1 MLPLIWKEIKYHNQR
16 GLASRAVQP
25 GQQPS
30 AQTPL
35 TPAPTPT
42 PEPLPLAQSKGHSQ
56 HIISVLWGISLW
68 NHMDFYHGSTC
79 FSSRGHL
86 KSLGHSHTDSY
97 SGCLSVQI
105 PKTSFPTHAE
115 TRNYQQAAKVWAEM
129 EASSPQPTLW
139 ENILREKLQ
148 CLCPLA
154 RLSAGTAP
162 LLTAHNDPVRKWIKS
177 VHLSIWLLFS
187 PHQHCGLIFY
197 RNCIILYN
205 TTEAQNDLGWK
216 GP

>member
-1 MLPLIWKEIKYHNQR
+1 MSLESHGFLSWKHLFFLQGSLKESGTLPHWLLLWLFVSPDPKNI
-16 GLASRAVQP
+16 
-25 GQQPS
+25 
-30 AQTPL
+30 
-35 TPAPTPT
+35 
-42 PEPLPLAQSKGHSQ
+42 LP
-56 HIISVLWGISLW
+56 
-68 NHMDFYHGSTC
+68 YTC
-79 FSSRGHL
+79 W
-86 KSLGHSHTDSY
+86 DSW
-97 SGCLSVQI
+97 
-105 PKTSFPTHAE
+105 
-115 TRNYQQAAKVWAEM
+115 NYQQAAKVWAEM